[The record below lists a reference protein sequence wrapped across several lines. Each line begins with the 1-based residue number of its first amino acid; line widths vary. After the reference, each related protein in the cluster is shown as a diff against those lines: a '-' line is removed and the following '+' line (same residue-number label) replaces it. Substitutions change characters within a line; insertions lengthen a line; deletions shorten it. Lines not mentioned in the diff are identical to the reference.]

1 MNRKQLSPEPEGS
14 GSAAAPTENSFDI
27 LSAEVEL
34 ELTANDLPI
43 PDKKEE
49 KVEHFD
55 DEGVEITDPVKL
67 AEIEAEKAKV
77 IANAEAEKG
86 KVKLG
91 EEVETEEQ
99 LIEKLTPEQKIKF
112 EAGEIDAK
120 GNPVEEGFKGTT
132 KTEDADGDSS
142 WIVVA
147 KELGYPELKEDSFD
161 AFKIAQETK
170 IEEIRKE
177 ASNKDFEAHV
187 LDLPAKEQ
195 LIVRGLKTGLT
206 MEQIEAPIKTL
217 DSLLS
222 LSDAE
227 LLQAD
232 LKERGIK
239 QDVIDYQVQKLTEEG
254 NLDKEVAPIR
264 QMLQD
269 KRTGIETNLLEQVK
283 DLEVEL
289 KTQKQNAIKE
299 DVETFKKVMDTI
311 PELMGTKL
319 SKANKEVI
327 TAKYEKGEYHDL
339 LTNHKEMAE
348 YLLWKEYR
356 KEAEQNLVN
365 KALEYK
371 RRGET
376 NSRHVIPPI
385 KKGAASSVSKVQT
398 DGKAK
403 SEFASVADAELEF
416 ANKNT

>member
-1 MNRKQLSPEPEGS
+1 MKHKQLSPEPDGS
-14 GSAAAPTENSFDI
+14 GSAAAPTESSFDI

-43 PDKKEE
+43 PEKKEE
-49 KVEHFD
+49 KAEHFD
-55 DEGVEITDPVKL
+55 DDGAEITDPVKL
-67 AEIEAEKAKV
+67 AEIEAEKTKA
-77 IANAEAEKG
+77 AADAEAEKG

-91 EEVETEEQ
+91 EEAETEEQ

-120 GNPVEEGFKGTT
+120 GNAIEEGFKGAA
-132 KTEDADGDSS
+132 KNDDADGDSS

-147 KELGYPELKEDSFD
+147 KELGFSELKEDSFD
-161 AFKIAQETK
+161 AFKVAQEAK

-187 LDLPAKEQ
+187 SDLPAKEQ

-206 MEQIEAPIKTL
+206 MEQIEAPIKIL

-222 LSDAE
+222 MSDAD
-227 LLQAD
+227 LLAAD

-239 QDVIDYQVQKLTEEG
+239 QDVIDYQIQKLTEEG
-254 NLDKEVAPIR
+254 NLDKEIAPIR
-264 QMLQD
+264 QMLEE
-269 KRTGIETNLLEQVK
+269 KKSGINDTLLNQVK
-283 DLEVEL
+283 QLEEQI
-289 KTQKQNAIKE
+289 KTEKQTAIKE

-365 KALEYK
+365 KALEDK
-371 RRGET
+371 RRGEQ
-376 NSRHVIPPI
+376 NNRHVISPT
-385 KKGAASSVSKVQT
+385 KKGAGSSVSKVQT
-398 DGKAK
+398 DGKAR